1 VHEVEPALISITP
14 ILNHVLAQSPWAKNL
29 LKPHAG
35 KFIQVDA
42 PPFMLALQVM
52 PEGGLGVA
60 PAGTAADITFRIKAA
75 QLPLLLADPATA
87 LKAVRI
93 EGDAEFAQVINRLVR
108 EVRWDAEED
117 LSRLV
122 GDVPAYHA
130 MRLARSFVAWG
141 RDASGRLSESAAA
154 YLADETPTLLRGRA
168 AEEFAL
174 SVAEA
179 RDACARLEK
188 RIALMEARRAGAP
201 G

>member
-1 VHEVEPALISITP
+1 VNEVEPALISIAP
-14 ILNHVLAQSPWAKNL
+14 ILNHVLAQNPWAQNR

-35 KFIQVDA
+35 KFIQIDA
-42 PPFMLALQVM
+42 SPFMLALQVK
-52 PEGGLGVA
+52 PEGELGVA
-60 PAGTAADITFRIKAA
+60 PAGTAADITFRLNAA
-75 QLPLLLADPATA
+75 QLPLLLADPAAA

-93 EGDAEFAQVINRLVR
+93 EGDVEFAQVINLLVR

-122 GDVPAYHA
+122 GDVPAHHA

-154 YLADETPTLLRGRA
+154 YLADETPALVRGRA
-168 AEEFAL
+168 AEEFAV

-179 RDACARLEK
+179 RDACARLDK
-188 RIALMEARRAGAP
+188 RIALLEARRAGAP